1 MRSEQAFI
9 IDRFIREQKIP
20 ANEPVFVAGDLNVD
34 YYVPAQYRSLVL
46 GGLKCN
52 NPFERELERMRTRND
67 HNSLRHTCDFERNEF
82 MKLGT
87 LSSDD
92 ACELVDYI
100 LVREDHW
107 QPHTVKMAVKRLLAD
122 APYEHR
128 GKWFRELSDH
138 FAVWGEFTFRKSG

>member
-1 MRSEQAFI
+1 MHVFATHMQAWAYPEAIKVRSEQAFI

-82 MKLGT
+82 MKFLRIQVTTAPNFVSKLIPIAVNLIWNFLFEQGGNK
-87 LSSDD
+87 
-92 ACELVDYI
+92 I
-100 LVREDHW
+100 
-107 QPHTVKMAVKRLLAD
+107 VKSR
-122 APYEHR
+122 
-128 GKWFRELSDH
+128 
-138 FAVWGEFTFRKSG
+138 